1 MFGGSRAAVLR
12 PNRPRWLNVE
22 SRDRR
27 RHCGL
32 DYSGQHQI
40 SVDQIPPMVGLNEM
54 VHPHDQKTPNA
65 NQNLNDPTNPKKTL
79 NENPIPNEKAH
90 PHDQKIPN
98 ANQNLND
105 SKRTNHLSLS
115 PLKSYHRTKGALNP
129 LSPNEYSAGPV
140 RGR

>member
-1 MFGGSRAAVLR
+1 M
-12 PNRPRWLNVE
+12 
-22 SRDRR
+22 RDRR

-40 SVDQIPPMVGLNEM
+40 SVDQIPPMVGPNEKAHPHEM
-54 VHPHDQKTPNA
+54 VHPPDQKTLNA
-65 NQNLNDPTNPKKTL
+65 NQNLNDPTNPKKTP
-79 NENPIPNEKAH
+79 NENPIPNEKVH
-90 PHDQKIPN
+90 PPDQKIPN

>member
-40 SVDQIPPMVGLNEM
+40 SVDQIPPMVGPNEKA
-54 VHPHDQKTPNA
+54 HPHDQKTPNA
-65 NQNLNDPTNPKKTL
+65 NQNLND
-79 NENPIPNEKAH
+79 
-90 PHDQKIPN
+90 
-98 ANQNLND
+98 
-105 SKRTNHLSLS
+105 SKRRTHPSLS
-115 PLKSYHRTKGALNP
+115 PLKSYHRTKDALNP